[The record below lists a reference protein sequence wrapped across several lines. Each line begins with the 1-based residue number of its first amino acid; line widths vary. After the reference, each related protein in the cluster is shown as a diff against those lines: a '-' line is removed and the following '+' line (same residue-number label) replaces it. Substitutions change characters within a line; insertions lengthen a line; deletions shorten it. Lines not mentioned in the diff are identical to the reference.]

1 MPKPRTPEGLRADI
15 RRWAALG
22 LSQVGIAAAT
32 GVARETVRDILHA
45 EPVAPAREQDGPKL
59 LTLQEF
65 ESARATPGTNQGR
78 GEQVRRVEKTAW
90 RLLDLWARLREQVS
104 SSRSVVFRYDLVRDH
119 KEGTSPGFGFDAFRP
134 ITDEKEVVARKKK
147 KSPNP
152 FTGPTMKVFVKSGGR
167 GNQEPYKP
175 SDSLCW
181 CLDFEMALRILTKGQ
196 YAALASWYKNKTD
209 DPWSFEP
216 APPLA
221 TRRLV
226 SECARRGIR

>member
-22 LSQVGIAAAT
+22 LSERGIAAVT
-32 GVARETVRDILHA
+32 GVANSTVHDILHA
-45 EPVAPAREQDGPKL
+45 DPVNPARDEDGPKV

-65 ESARATPGTNQGR
+65 ESGQGHAPTHKGT
-78 GEQVRRVEKTAW
+78 EERRNEKHVW
-90 RLLDLWARLREQVS
+90 RLLDLWARLRQQVS
-104 SSRSVVFRYDLVRDH
+104 ASRSVVFRYDVVQDH
-119 KEGTSPGFGFDAFRP
+119 LEQTSPGFGFDAYHP
-134 ITDEKEVVARKKK
+134 ITDENVAVQIKKKHLARKIA
-147 KSPNP
+147 
-152 FTGPTMKVFVKSGGR
+152 PTMKAFVRSGGR